1 MKFEAKSK
9 ASLYVVM
16 SNRGI
21 TNATVVDEIII
32 YLFSCLICSSA
43 EGIEEENKLPNPY
56 KAVLKKIFVRSKKAV
71 IWFLAKK
78 TPVETKTNNKG
89 IRHRTVSLLSG
100 K

>member
-21 TNATVVDEIII
+21 TNTKVVDEIII
-32 YLFSCLICSSA
+32 YLFSCLIRSSA

-56 KAVLKKIFVRSKKAV
+56 KAVQKKIFLRSKGAL
-71 IWFLAKK
+71 I
-78 TPVETKTNNKG
+78 
-89 IRHRTVSLLSG
+89 
-100 K
+100 